1 MEEILRTA
9 TAVLGTSVADPV
21 DLGGSAR
28 STAARC
34 VTGDGGTV
42 IVKAYKNEPEALRC
56 FTAEAA
62 GLALGAGSGPQLLA
76 VDTEFPLLV
85 MEDLGEAPSLADALL
100 GDSADTAREAL
111 LAWARAYGRLA
122 AETVGRQDEFAALRA
137 RYDRGDQKWGDDPW
151 IRDALDG
158 LPAVLGSLGV
168 TAPDGLLAEVSPI
181 LGLRQFPVYSPGDI
195 CPDNNLFFPDRVRLL
210 DFEGAEYHSVFIDA
224 VYTRMPFSSCWCV
237 FRLPQGIQE
246 SIEAEY
252 RAEVAKGHPDLLDD
266 HVWREGMRL
275 GMIAWTLDATTALTP
290 RVLDEDRLL
299 HRTRRPVPSMRQLL
313 RYRWETLLSEV
324 PDLPATSE
332 LLRRLLAATQRWEA
346 PTMPLYPAFAG

>member
-1 MEEILRTA
+1 MEEILRAAAAALSTP
-9 TAVLGTSVADPV
+9 LSIPV

-28 STAARC
+28 STVLRC

-42 IVKAYKNEPEALRC
+42 IVKAYKDEPEALRC

-62 GLALGAGSGPQLLA
+62 GLALGAGSGPRLIA

-85 MEDLGEAPSLADALL
+85 MEDLGKAPSLADALL

-122 AETVGRQDEFAALRA
+122 AETAGREDEFAALRA
-137 RYDRGDQKWGDDPW
+137 RYDRGDQQWGQNQW

-158 LPAVLGSLGV
+158 LPAVLDSLGV
-168 TAPDGLLAEVSPI
+168 TAPDGLLDEVSPI
-181 LGLRQFPVYSPGDI
+181 LGLHRFPVYSPGDI
-195 CPDNNLFFPDRVRLL
+195 CPDNNLLFPDRVRLL

-237 FRLPQGIQE
+237 FRLPQGIQGL
-246 SIEAEY
+246 IEATY
-252 RAEVAKGHPDLLDD
+252 RAEVAKGHPELLDD
-266 HVWREGMRL
+266 GVWREGMRL
-275 GMIAWTLDATTALTP
+275 GMITWTLDATTALTP
-290 RVLDEDRLL
+290 RVLDEDRML

-313 RYRWETLLSEV
+313 RYRWESLLAEV
-324 PDLPATSE
+324 PDLPATAE
-332 LLRRLLAATQRWEA
+332 LQRRLLAATERWDV
-346 PTMPLYPAFAG
+346 PTMPLYPAFLG